1 MKQPNYKPTILAC
14 FIGYGVQALTINF
27 APLLY
32 ITFQNKYGMS
42 LPQISSLIAVCF
54 AVQLMTDAFAAK
66 FSSKLKPRAAAVF
79 ANVLAAIGIAGMGLL
94 PEIMPPYIGL
104 LIATVLSGTGSGLVE
119 VMISPIVEACPT
131 KRKAAMMSLLHSF
144 YCWGQATVVLLS
156 NLFFLAVGIDDWKLL
171 ALLWAIIPTVDAI
184 LFLFV
189 PLAPLDS
196 DQTPSQK
203 KTLFRSPVFWALIAV
218 MACAGASE
226 MAMSQWA
233 SYFAEAGL
241 KVSNATGNLL
251 GPCLFAIL
259 MGSAR
264 VIYGL
269 NGSKIDIG
277 KGLHYSAIL
286 CLTCYILAAL
296 SKNPIISLLGCAVCG
311 FSVGLMWPGTLS
323 MASGYFPKAG
333 PALFA
338 ILALAGDIGCS
349 IGPWI
354 VGQISDFI
362 VNSYE
367 TSMFLQ
373 NFGIGKLE
381 LGIKSGLLFIAVFP
395 VIMIVTI
402 SFIKKT
408 FKKF

>member
-66 FSSKLKPRAAAVF
+66 FSSKLKPRAAAVS

-171 ALLWAIIPTVDAI
+171 ALLWALIPTVDAI

-233 SYFAEAGL
+233 SGFAEAALG
-241 KVSNATGNLL
+241 VSKTVGDIM
-251 GPCLFAIL
+251 GPFLFAVL
-259 MGSAR
+259 MGSSR
-264 VIYGL
+264 VFYAKF
-269 NGSKIDIG
+269 SKRISLSKFMLFSG
-277 KGLHYSAIL
+277 AL
-286 CLTCYILAAL
+286 CAL
-296 SKNPIISLLGCAVCG
+296 SFLVTALSPSPMLSLIGCAVCG
-311 FSVGLMWPGTLS
+311 LAVGIMWPGGLS
-323 MASGYFPKAG
+323 TAAGMLSNGGVAIFAS
-333 PALFA
+333 
-338 ILALAGDIGCS
+338 LALAGDLGCLV
-349 IGPWI
+349 GPTV
-354 VGQISDFI
+354 VGGLASLFGG
-362 VNSYE
+362 NFRLS
-367 TSMFLQ
+367 FL
-373 NFGIGKLE
+373 FASLFPLLLIAA
-381 LGIKSGLLFIAVFP
+381 LLFLGAH
-395 VIMIVTI
+395 
-402 SFIKKT
+402 KKKNKSET
-408 FKKF
+408 H